1 VQGDRTEQLAW
12 EERWSRPVAL
22 LTLLAIAAF
31 VAAIAVAR
39 QIGGGDGE
47 AELLRNIDAHSGARI
62 LASVLQGI
70 AIGLLAAPLVYL
82 FRAAKARSERMRGQL
97 IGVVVAAPLF
107 LTVAAI
113 LTGVSTVQAASDFVS
128 GDTLHLLA
136 REVSDR
142 ANDAATDTLNDQSL
156 RPLAAGFALGGQL
169 GFAVAM
175 FYSALYGMR
184 TGLLTRFWGS
194 LGMALGAV
202 SFFPVFFQFAVLWF
216 AYLGLLIA
224 GRVPG
229 GKPPAW
235 SAGEAIPWPTPGEK
249 AATELEPV
257 EPEEPPEEPPRA
269 P

>member
-1 VQGDRTEQLAW
+1 MRGKAEQLAW

-22 LTLLAIAAF
+22 ATLFALAAF
-31 VAAIAVAR
+31 VAAIAVAA
-39 QIGGGDGE
+39 QVGGGDGE
-47 AELLRNIDAHSGARI
+47 SELLRNVDAHSSARI

-70 AIGLLAAPLVYL
+70 GVGLLAVPLAYL

-107 LTVAAI
+107 LLVAAV
-113 LTGVSTVQAASDFVS
+113 LTGVSTVHAAQDFVS
-128 GDTLHLLA
+128 GEVPHLLA
-136 REVSDR
+136 KGVGLDSDR
-142 ANDAATDTLNDQSL
+142 ANEAATDVLDGESL

-175 FYSALYGMR
+175 FYTALYAMR

-194 LGMALGAV
+194 LGLALGAV

-224 GRVPG
+224 GKTPG
-229 GKPPAW
+229 GQPPAW
-235 SAGEAIPWPTPGEK
+235 AAGEAIPWPTPGEK
-249 AATELEPV
+249 ASAELGGED
-257 EPEEPPEEPPRA
+257 ETSRGD
-269 P
+269 